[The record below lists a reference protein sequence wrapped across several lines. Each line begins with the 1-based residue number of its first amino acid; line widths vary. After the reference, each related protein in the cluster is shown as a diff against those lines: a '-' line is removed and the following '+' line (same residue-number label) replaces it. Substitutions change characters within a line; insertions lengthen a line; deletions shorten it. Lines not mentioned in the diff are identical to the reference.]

1 MALMASRT
9 CLSFVVVVVVVVVGD
24 EWRRKAGNVVDGG
37 REGDEG

>member
-9 CLSFVVVVVVVVVGD
+9 CLSFVDVVVVVGD